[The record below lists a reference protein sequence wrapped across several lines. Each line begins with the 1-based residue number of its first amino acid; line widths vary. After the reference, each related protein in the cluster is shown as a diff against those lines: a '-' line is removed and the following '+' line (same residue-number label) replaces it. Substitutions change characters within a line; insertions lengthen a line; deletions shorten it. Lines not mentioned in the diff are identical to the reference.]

1 MKGKKKGKLPTKET
15 YLLLLVCMHE
25 LYQNIDYNSTEL
37 YHKPKIFFKYF
48 PKEVLGSEIK
58 NDYYHIKER
67 LYALKEFKWVQYN
80 SDDRFRVLSVDID
93 NSHDSMMYQDFNLPK
108 PTWIIQT
115 DKGFQY
121 HWALKQDIPLKTVN
135 SNKSIKL
142 VKDIL
147 NKLVALLDG
156 DFNAIGINRVFRNPV
171 TNRSWFTGNEV
182 ELKEFYD
189 LPTPKEDYFNK
200 LLGRVEKQKNLFG
213 ATYGATY
220 DFSSMKEGDGRNC
233 ALFDVL
239 RYWAYDEA
247 KQGSYDK
254 FALQR
259 KAEYLNSTFAEPQKE
274 KAVLAT
280 VEEIDWFIENKFNK
294 GYYMSLSA
302 EDRKKVASANGKKSG
317 EKRSVQA
324 KIKILA
330 ELNIMESFEMKITS
344 ISLSE
349 RSGTNKRTVLKYLQ
363 ELGYKEVSR
372 KEGWKKNDKQ
382 RIRKRS

>member
-1 MKGKKKGKLPTKET
+1 MQ
-15 YLLLLVCMHE
+15 E
-25 LYQNIDYNSTEL
+25 LYQNVRFISTEMNT
-37 YHKPKIFFKYF
+37 KTKVFFKYF
-48 PKEVLGSEIK
+48 PKQVFGSEYK
-58 NDYYHIKER
+58 NNYYHTKER

-80 SDDRFRVLSVDID
+80 SDDRITVLSVDID
-93 NSHDSMMYQDFNLPK
+93 NSSDSLMYRDFNLPV

-121 HWALKQDIPLKTVN
+121 HWALKSAVMIN
-135 SNKSIKL
+135 GYNKHKLIKL

-156 DFNAIGINRVFRNPV
+156 DINAIGLNRVFRNPV
-171 TNRSWFTGNEV
+171 TNRSWFTGNEI

-213 ATYGATY
+213 ATYGASY
-220 DFSSMKEGDGRNC
+220 DFSLMANNSGRNC

-247 KQGSYDK
+247 KQGSYCA

-259 KAEYLNSTFAEPQKE
+259 KAEILNSSFAENLKE
-274 KAVLAT
+274 NEVNSI
-280 VEEIDWFIENKFNK
+280 VNSIDTFIKNKFKK
-294 GYYMSLSA
+294 GFYMALSV

-317 EKRSVQA
+317 EARSKVA
-324 KIKILA
+324 ETKILTA
-330 ELNIMESFEMKITS
+330 LNMMESFEMKIT
-344 ISLSE
+344 IRELAK
-349 RSGTNKRTVLKYLQ
+349 RSGTSVNTVRKYL
-363 ELGYKEVSR
+363 EKIDYKS
-372 KEGWKKNDKQ
+372 KK
-382 RIRKRS
+382 

>member
-48 PKEVLGSEIK
+48 PKEVFGSEFK

-80 SDDRFRVLSVDID
+80 SDDRLRVISVDID

-189 LPTPKEDYFNK
+189 LQTPKEDYFNK

-372 KEGWKKNDKQ
+372 KEGWKKK
-382 RIRKRS
+382 

>member
-1 MKGKKKGKLPTKET
+1 ME
-15 YLLLLVCMHE
+15 E
-25 LYQNIDYNSTEL
+25 LYQIFDNSSIEL

-48 PKEVLGSEIK
+48 PKQVFGSEFK

-93 NSHDSMMYQDFNLPK
+93 NSHDCMMYEDFNLPK
-108 PTWIIQT
+108 PTWTIQT
-115 DKGFQY
+115 TKGFQY
-121 HWALKQDIPLKTVN
+121 HWALKSDIPLKTAT

-142 VKDIL
+142 IKDIL

-156 DFNAIGINRVFRNPV
+156 DINAIGINRVFRNPV

-189 LPTPKEDYFNK
+189 LPSPKEDYFNK

-247 KQGSYDK
+247 KQGSYNK
-254 FALQR
+254 FNLQR

-274 KAVLAT
+274 KAVLST

-294 GYYMSLSA
+294 GYYMSLSV

-317 EKRSVQA
+317 EKRTKEA
-324 KIKILA
+324 ETKILTA
-330 ELNIMESFEMKITS
+330 LNIMQSFEMKITVRA
-344 ISLSE
+344 LAE
-349 RSGTNKRTVLKYLQ
+349 RSGTNKDTVQKYL
-363 ELGYKEVSR
+363 
-372 KEGWKKNDKQ
+372 KKIGFK
-382 RIRKRS
+382 K

>member
-1 MKGKKKGKLPTKET
+1 MQ
-15 YLLLLVCMHE
+15 E
-25 LYQNIDYNSTEL
+25 LYQNVRFISTEMNT
-37 YHKPKIFFKYF
+37 KTKVFFKYF
-48 PKEVLGSEIK
+48 PKQVFGSEYK
-58 NDYYHIKER
+58 NNYYHTKER

-80 SDDRFRVLSVDID
+80 SDDRITVLSVDID
-93 NSHDSMMYQDFNLPK
+93 NSSDSLMYEDFNLPK

-121 HWALKQDIPLKTVN
+121 HWALKSAVMIN
-135 SNKSIKL
+135 GYNKHKLIKL

-156 DFNAIGINRVFRNPV
+156 DINAIGLNRVFRNPV

-213 ATYGATY
+213 ATYGASY
-220 DFSSMKEGDGRNC
+220 DFSLMANNSGRNC

-247 KQGSYDK
+247 KQGSYCA

-259 KAEYLNSTFAEPQKE
+259 KAEILNSSFAENLKE
-274 KAVLAT
+274 NEVNSI
-280 VEEIDWFIENKFNK
+280 VNSIDTFIKNKFKK
-294 GYYMSLSA
+294 GFYMALSV
-302 EDRKKVASANGKKSG
+302 EDRKKVASQNGKKSG
-317 EKRSVQA
+317 EARSKVA
-324 KIKILA
+324 ETKILTA
-330 ELNIMESFEMKITS
+330 LNMMESLEMKIT
-344 ISLSE
+344 IRELAK
-349 RSGTNKRTVLKYLQ
+349 RSGTSVNTVRKYL
-363 ELGYKEVSR
+363 EKIDYKS
-372 KEGWKKNDKQ
+372 KK
-382 RIRKRS
+382 

>member
-1 MKGKKKGKLPTKET
+1 MEA
-15 YLLLLVCMHE
+15 
-25 LYQNIDYNSTEL
+25 LYQNVRFISTEMNT
-37 YHKPKIFFKYF
+37 KPKVFFKYF
-48 PKEVLGSEIK
+48 PKQVFGSEYK
-58 NDYYHIKER
+58 NNYYHTKER

-80 SDDRFRVLSVDID
+80 SDDRITVLSVDID
-93 NSHDSMMYQDFNLPK
+93 NSSDSLMYEDFNLPK

-121 HWALKQDIPLKTVN
+121 HWALKSAVMIN
-135 SNKSIKL
+135 GYNKHKLIKL

-156 DFNAIGINRVFRNPV
+156 DINAIGLNRVFRNPV
-171 TNRSWFTGNEV
+171 TNRSWFTGNEI

-213 ATYGATY
+213 ATYGASY
-220 DFSSMKEGDGRNC
+220 DFSLMANNSGRNC

-247 KQGSYDK
+247 KQGSYCA

-259 KAEYLNSTFAEPQKE
+259 KAEILNSSFAENLKE
-274 KAVLAT
+274 NEVNSI
-280 VEEIDWFIENKFNK
+280 VNSIDTFIKNKFKK
-294 GYYMSLSA
+294 GFYMALSV

-317 EKRSVQA
+317 EARS
-324 KIKILA
+324 KIAETKILTA
-330 ELNIMESFEMKITS
+330 LNMMESFEMKIT
-344 ISLSE
+344 IRELAK
-349 RSGTNKRTVLKYLQ
+349 RSGTSVNTVRKYL
-363 ELGYKEVSR
+363 EKIDYKS
-372 KEGWKKNDKQ
+372 KK
-382 RIRKRS
+382 

>member
-1 MKGKKKGKLPTKET
+1 MEA
-15 YLLLLVCMHE
+15 
-25 LYQNIDYNSTEL
+25 LYQNVRFISTEMNT
-37 YHKPKIFFKYF
+37 KPKVFFKYF
-48 PKEVLGSEIK
+48 PKQVFGSEYK
-58 NDYYHIKER
+58 NNYYHTKER
-67 LYALKEFKWVQYN
+67 LYALKEFKWIQYN
-80 SDDRFRVLSVDID
+80 SDDRITVLSVDID
-93 NSHDSMMYQDFNLPK
+93 NSSDSLMYEDFNLPK

-121 HWALKQDIPLKTVN
+121 HWALKSAVMIN
-135 SNKSIKL
+135 GYNKHKLIKL

-156 DFNAIGINRVFRNPV
+156 DINAIGLNRVFRNPV

-213 ATYGATY
+213 ATYGASY
-220 DFSSMKEGDGRNC
+220 DFSLMANNSGRNC

-247 KQGSYDK
+247 KQGSYCS

-259 KAEYLNSTFAEPQKE
+259 KAEILNSSFAENLKE
-274 KAVLAT
+274 NEVNSI
-280 VEEIDWFIENKFNK
+280 VNSIDTFIKNKFKK
-294 GYYMSLSA
+294 GFYMALSV

-317 EKRSVQA
+317 EARSKVA
-324 KIKILA
+324 ETKILTA
-330 ELNIMESFEMKITS
+330 LNMMESFEMKIT
-344 ISLSE
+344 IRELAK
-349 RSGTNKRTVLKYLQ
+349 RSGTSVNTVRKYL
-363 ELGYKEVSR
+363 EKIDYKS
-372 KEGWKKNDKQ
+372 KK
-382 RIRKRS
+382 

>member
-1 MKGKKKGKLPTKET
+1 MQ
-15 YLLLLVCMHE
+15 E
-25 LYQNIDYNSTEL
+25 LYQNVRFISTEMNT
-37 YHKPKIFFKYF
+37 KTKVFFKYF
-48 PKEVLGSEIK
+48 PKQVFGSEYK
-58 NDYYHIKER
+58 NNYYHTKER

-80 SDDRFRVLSVDID
+80 SDDRITVLSVDID
-93 NSHDSMMYQDFNLPK
+93 NSSDSLMYEDFNLPK

-121 HWALKQDIPLKTVN
+121 HWALKSAVMIN
-135 SNKSIKL
+135 GYNKHKLIKL

-156 DFNAIGINRVFRNPV
+156 DINAIGLNRVFRNPV
-171 TNRSWFTGNEV
+171 TNRSWFTGNEI

-213 ATYGATY
+213 ATYGASY
-220 DFSSMKEGDGRNC
+220 DFSLMANNSGRNC

-247 KQGSYDK
+247 KQGSYCA

-259 KAEYLNSTFAEPQKE
+259 KAEILNSSFAENLKE
-274 KAVLAT
+274 NEVNSI
-280 VEEIDWFIENKFNK
+280 VNSIDTFIKNKFNK
-294 GYYMSLSA
+294 GFYMALSV

-317 EKRSVQA
+317 EARSKVA
-324 KIKILA
+324 ETKILTA
-330 ELNIMESFEMKITS
+330 LNMMESFEMKIT
-344 ISLSE
+344 IRELAK
-349 RSGTNKRTVLKYLQ
+349 RSGTSVNTVRKYL
-363 ELGYKEVSR
+363 EKIDYKS
-372 KEGWKKNDKQ
+372 KK
-382 RIRKRS
+382 

>member
-1 MKGKKKGKLPTKET
+1 MEA
-15 YLLLLVCMHE
+15 
-25 LYQNIDYNSTEL
+25 LYQNVRFISTEMNT
-37 YHKPKIFFKYF
+37 KPKVFFKYF
-48 PKEVLGSEIK
+48 PKQVFGSEYK
-58 NDYYHIKER
+58 NNYYHTKER

-80 SDDRFRVLSVDID
+80 SDDRITVLSVDID
-93 NSHDSMMYQDFNLPK
+93 NSSDSLMYEDFNLPK

-121 HWALKQDIPLKTVN
+121 HWALKSAVMIN
-135 SNKSIKL
+135 GYNKHKLIKL

-156 DFNAIGINRVFRNPV
+156 DINAIGLNRVFRNPV

-213 ATYGATY
+213 ATYGASY
-220 DFSSMKEGDGRNC
+220 DFSLMANNSGRNC

-247 KQGSYDK
+247 KQGSYCA

-259 KAEYLNSTFAEPQKE
+259 KAEILNSSFAENLKE
-274 KAVLAT
+274 NEVNSI
-280 VEEIDWFIENKFNK
+280 VNSIDTFIKNKFKK
-294 GYYMSLSA
+294 GFYMALSA
-302 EDRKKVASANGKKSG
+302 EDRKKVASQNGKKSG
-317 EKRSVQA
+317 EARSKVA
-324 KIKILA
+324 ETKILTA
-330 ELNIMESFEMKITS
+330 LNMMESFEMKIT
-344 ISLSE
+344 IRELAK
-349 RSGTNKRTVLKYLQ
+349 RSGTSVNTVRKYL
-363 ELGYKEVSR
+363 EKIDYKS
-372 KEGWKKNDKQ
+372 KK
-382 RIRKRS
+382 

>member
-1 MKGKKKGKLPTKET
+1 MQ
-15 YLLLLVCMHE
+15 E
-25 LYQNIDYNSTEL
+25 LYQNVRFISTEMNT
-37 YHKPKIFFKYF
+37 KTKVFFKYF
-48 PKEVLGSEIK
+48 PKQVFGSEYK
-58 NDYYHIKER
+58 NNYYHTKER

-80 SDDRFRVLSVDID
+80 SDNRFRVLSVDID
-93 NSHDSMMYQDFNLPK
+93 NSSDSLMYRDFNLPV

-121 HWALKQDIPLKTVN
+121 HWALKQDIPLKTAN

-156 DFNAIGINRVFRNPV
+156 DINAIGLNRVFRNPV
-171 TNRSWFTGNEV
+171 TNRSWFPGNEI

-213 ATYGATY
+213 ATYGASY
-220 DFSSMKEGDGRNC
+220 DFSLMANNSGRNC

-247 KQGSYDK
+247 KQGSYCA

-259 KAEYLNSTFAEPQKE
+259 KAEILNSSFAENLKE
-274 KAVLAT
+274 NEVNSI
-280 VEEIDWFIENKFNK
+280 VNSIDTFIKNKFKK
-294 GYYMSLSA
+294 GFYMALSV
-302 EDRKKVASANGKKSG
+302 EDRKKVASQNGKKSG
-317 EKRSVQA
+317 EARTKEAR
-324 KIKILA
+324 IKILTA
-330 ELNIMESFEMKITS
+330 LNTMEAYEIKITV
-344 ISLSE
+344 SE
-349 RSGTNKRTVLKYLQ
+349 LARRSSTNPKTTRAYLK
-363 ELGYKEVSR
+363 ELGFKEKSR
-372 KEGWKKNDKQ
+372 TEGWSK
-382 RIRKRS
+382 

>member
-48 PKEVLGSEIK
+48 PKEVFGSEIK

-372 KEGWKKNDKQ
+372 KEGWKKK
-382 RIRKRS
+382 

>member
-1 MKGKKKGKLPTKET
+1 MEA
-15 YLLLLVCMHE
+15 
-25 LYQNIDYNSTEL
+25 LYQNVRFISTEMNT
-37 YHKPKIFFKYF
+37 KPKVFFKYF
-48 PKEVLGSEIK
+48 PKQVFGSEYK
-58 NDYYHIKER
+58 NNYYHTKER
-67 LYALKEFKWVQYN
+67 LYALKEFKWIQYN
-80 SDDRFRVLSVDID
+80 SVDRITVLSVDID
-93 NSHDSMMYQDFNLPK
+93 NSSDSLMYEDFNLPK

-121 HWALKQDIPLKTVN
+121 HWALKSAVMIN
-135 SNKSIKL
+135 GYNKHKLIKL

-156 DFNAIGINRVFRNPV
+156 DINAIGLNRVFRNPV

-213 ATYGATY
+213 ATYGASY
-220 DFSSMKEGDGRNC
+220 DFSLMANNSGRNC

-247 KQGSYDK
+247 KQGSYCA

-259 KAEYLNSTFAEPQKE
+259 KAEILNSSFAENLKE
-274 KAVLAT
+274 NEVNSI
-280 VEEIDWFIENKFNK
+280 VNSIDTFIKNKFNK
-294 GYYMSLSA
+294 GFYMALSV

-317 EKRSVQA
+317 EARSKVA
-324 KIKILA
+324 ETKILTA
-330 ELNIMESFEMKITS
+330 LNMMESFEMKIT
-344 ISLSE
+344 IRELAK
-349 RSGTNKRTVLKYLQ
+349 RSGTSVNTVRKYL
-363 ELGYKEVSR
+363 EKIDYKS
-372 KEGWKKNDKQ
+372 KK
-382 RIRKRS
+382 

>member
-1 MKGKKKGKLPTKET
+1 
-15 YLLLLVCMHE
+15 MHE

-48 PKEVLGSEIK
+48 PKEVFGSEFK

-80 SDDRFRVLSVDID
+80 SDDRFRVLSVDVD

-121 HWALKQDIPLKTVN
+121 HWALKQDIPLKTAN

-213 ATYGATY
+213 ATYGSEY

-247 KQGSYDK
+247 KQGTYST

-317 EKRSVQA
+317 EARTKEAR
-324 KIKILA
+324 IKILTA
-330 ELNIMESFEMKITS
+330 LNTMEAYEIKITV
-344 ISLSE
+344 SE
-349 RSGTNKRTVLKYLQ
+349 LARRSGTNPKTTRAYLK
-363 ELGYKEVSR
+363 ELGFKEKSR
-372 KEGWKKNDKQ
+372 TEGWSK
-382 RIRKRS
+382 

>member
-1 MKGKKKGKLPTKET
+1 
-15 YLLLLVCMHE
+15 MHE

-48 PKEVLGSEIK
+48 PKEVFGSEFK

-80 SDDRFRVLSVDID
+80 SDDRLRVISVDID

-156 DFNAIGINRVFRNPV
+156 DFNAIGINSVFRNPV

-189 LPTPKEDYFNK
+189 LPTPKEDYFHK

-213 ATYGATY
+213 ATYGSEY
-220 DFSSMKEGDGRNC
+220 DFSNMKESTGRNC

-247 KQGSYDK
+247 KQGSYSA

-259 KAEYLNSTFAEPQKE
+259 KAEILNSSFAESMKE
-274 KAVLAT
+274 KEVNT
-280 VEEIDWFIENKFNK
+280 IVNSIDSFIQNKFNK
-294 GYYMSLSA
+294 GFYMALSP
-302 EDRKKVASANGKKSG
+302 EERKKVASANGKKSG
-317 EKRSVQA
+317 EARTKEA
-324 KIKILA
+324 ETKILTA
-330 ELNIMESFEMKITS
+330 LNIMQNFEMKIT
-344 ISLSE
+344 IRALAE
-349 RSGTNKRTVLKYLQ
+349 RSGTSKDTVQKYL
-363 ELGYKEVSR
+363 
-372 KEGWKKNDKQ
+372 KKIGFK
-382 RIRKRS
+382 K